1 MGIGENY
8 MKNTNKFFKTLKH
21 IGLFFL
27 QATVILALAA
37 CASTSP
43 TSSSSSEDARFM
55 FVHVAEGVKVDE
67 AAKTFRLV
75 GVNQQTL
82 FFSDRPAR
90 LAGHL
95 KMADYLAEW
104 TSKAGENNFSAVP
117 PNAALSVYEPGN
129 TDNTLAVVEITNPK
143 IDGSDL
149 IYNYKLIDGSFPAGS
164 GPTTLFIDR
173 IGIGGGVGVGYH
185 GVGVGLRGPGRL

>member
-1 MGIGENY
+1 MENANDSY
-8 MKNTNKFFKTLKH
+8 KTLKH
-21 IGLFFL
+21 QGLLFL
-27 QATVILALAA
+27 LATVIVALAG

-82 FFSDRPAR
+82 FFSDRPVR

-95 KMADYLAEW
+95 KMADYLDEW
-104 TSKAGENNFSAVP
+104 TAKAGENNFSAVP
-117 PNAALSVYEPGN
+117 PNAALSVYEPGKS
-129 TDNTLAVVEITNPK
+129 DNTLAVVEITAPK
-143 IDGSDL
+143 VDGSDL
-149 IYNYKLIDGSFPAGS
+149 IYSYKLIEGSFPAGS
-164 GPTTLFIDR
+164 GATTLFIDR